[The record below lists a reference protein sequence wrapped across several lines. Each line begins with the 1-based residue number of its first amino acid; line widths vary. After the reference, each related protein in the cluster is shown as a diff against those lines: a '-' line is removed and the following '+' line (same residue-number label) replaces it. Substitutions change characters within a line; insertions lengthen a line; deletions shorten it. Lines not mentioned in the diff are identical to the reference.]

1 MYLELAAKFRL
12 NVSLL
17 LTLVC
22 NNHQTGID
30 CLANSANGLG
40 FWYLGLIIMNRILSG
55 ILFGQAFMY
64 AIFANAAHAG
74 EELNAVNGEV
84 EKRAEQIDQSY
95 GVLLSSQERN
105 ALKISIVV
113 RKVTPNEETITTQEL
128 VERVK
133 KAVVTYEITDPT
145 DQRKLLIEME
155 AQTQAKGTG
164 DGSSR
169 PDYP

>member
-1 MYLELAAKFRL
+1 MNKVLSAI
-12 NVSLL
+12 
-17 LTLVC
+17 LV
-22 NNHQTGID
+22 
-30 CLANSANGLG
+30 
-40 FWYLGLIIMNRILSG
+40 
-55 ILFGQAFMY
+55 GQAFLC
-64 AIFANAAHAG
+64 AIFTSPAHAG
-74 EELNAVNGEV
+74 EELNAVNAEV

-95 GVLLSSQERN
+95 GVLLSTQERN

-113 RKVTPNEETITTQEL
+113 RKVTANGEGISTLEL
-128 VERVK
+128 VERAK

-164 DGSSR
+164 DGGSR